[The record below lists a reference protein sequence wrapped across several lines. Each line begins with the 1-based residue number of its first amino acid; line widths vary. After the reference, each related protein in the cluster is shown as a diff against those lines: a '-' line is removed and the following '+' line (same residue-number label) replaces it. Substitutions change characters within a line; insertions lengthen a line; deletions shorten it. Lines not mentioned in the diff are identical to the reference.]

1 MNFKLKIVEGPNKG
15 AEIALPEGVAV
26 TLGKSDDSDIVL
38 ADATL
43 PDAALTLKAAPDGV
57 TLDGEPL
64 EPFAVTERGTTA
76 FAVGPAD
83 KPWGELVW
91 PKKEENL
98 TQSRREAEGSEGA
111 DASAPSEPSA
121 SPRENPPVP
130 PQEKKKRRG
139 CLGCLLWTVLLL
151 VVLGALGWFF
161 RHEAQPYVEKAR
173 PYLDQ
178 AKPYAG
184 RVKNCAERVISG
196 VAGLFGESGA
206 SVDSGLDGEPSRHGD
221 PVSLMQDI
229 IRRYGLMQTNRAG
242 RTVLSGDF
250 ATRAERLTAT
260 AEAYAASPGIEL
272 DFSDVESLTAA
283 AEDTFALVGESDL
296 HVAAA
301 TNRVIVLS
309 GKAANLRRTLE
320 ALAADLPKLRDVN
333 VSGVSFAANGDVRGR
348 ETPDGRRM
356 DGTSASRVSRLATR
370 KPSSAPTLPVCGI
383 LTTPYPCLVLKSG
396 ARVMQGAPLGEWTVA
411 RIDADS
417 VTLTNAERSVT
428 WNP

>member
-1 MNFKLKIVEGPNKG
+1 MNFILKIVEGPNKG

-26 TLGKSDDSDIVL
+26 TLGKSDDCDIVL

-43 PDAALTLKAAPDGV
+43 SDAALTLKAAPDGV
-57 TLDGEPL
+57 TLDGEPF
-64 EPFAVTERGTTA
+64 EPFAVAERGATA

-83 KPWGELVW
+83 APWGELKW
-91 PKKEENL
+91 PEKAKKPDTPEILDNPDSPKKPETPEIPEKPETPGN
-98 TQSRREAEGSEGA
+98 RE
-111 DASAPSEPSA
+111 
-121 SPRENPPVP
+121 
-130 PQEKKKRRG
+130 KRHG
-139 CLGCLLWTVLLL
+139 CLGCLFWVVLLL

-161 RHEAQPYVEKAR
+161 REQVRPCVEKA
-173 PYLDQ
+173 
-178 AKPYAG
+178 KPY
-184 RVKNCAERVISG
+184 AERVISR
-196 VAGLFGESGA
+196 VSSLSRESSA
-206 SVDSGLDGEPSRHGD
+206 SSDSGSTAEPDRPTD
-221 PVSLMQDI
+221 PVAPLQDLI
-229 IRRYGLMQTNRAG
+229 LRYGLAHANRAG

-260 AEAYAASPGIEL
+260 AEAYAVCPEIEL

-283 AEDTFALVGESDL
+283 AEDTFALVGENEL

-309 GKAANLRRTLE
+309 GTATNLRRTLD
-320 ALAADLPKLRDVN
+320 ALAADLPKLREVEYSRVN
-333 VSGVSFAANGDVRGR
+333 ISRRGAESAAVGHETLDERR
-348 ETPDGRRM
+348 EDGEIA
-356 DGTSASRVSRLATR
+356 SQASRLMPS
-370 KPSSAPTLPVCGI
+370 KPAPTLPVCGI
-383 LTTPYPCLVLKSG
+383 LTTPYPCLVLKNG